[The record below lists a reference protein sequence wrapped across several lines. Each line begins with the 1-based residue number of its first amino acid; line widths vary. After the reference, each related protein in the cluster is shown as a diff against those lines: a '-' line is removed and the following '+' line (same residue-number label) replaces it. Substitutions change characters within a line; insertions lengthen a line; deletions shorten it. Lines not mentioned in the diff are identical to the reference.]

1 MGSTN
6 QLLYIQKY
14 AEQLQGPYLE
24 VGSKDYGNTQ
34 DIRSIFLKRDNYIG
48 LDISE
53 GKGVDLVM
61 DLTNN
66 FEEIDA
72 KLEGRRFGTI
82 FCLSVLEHCDQ
93 PFVMAD
99 NMTRLLEKDGKLVI
113 SLPFAWQFHGYPSDY
128 WRFTPEGI
136 KKLFPRLSFQDD
148 LGVATMTASKE
159 TSPLDENVGIIPF
172 SSKSNWSKGRVLGG
186 ISAKVLKLLAG
197 IGLLRWLVG
206 NGYVLAPTMITMLGV
221 KDKEKNSES
230 RR

>member
-34 DIRSIFLKRDNYIG
+34 DIRSIFSKRDNYIG
-48 LDISE
+48 LDLSE

-72 KLEGRRFGTI
+72 KLDGCRFGTI

-99 NMTRLLEKDGKLVI
+99 NMTRLLEKNGKLVI

-148 LGVATMTASKE
+148 LGVATTPASKE
-159 TSPLDENVGIIPF
+159 ISPLDENVGIIPF
-172 SSKSNWSKGRVLGG
+172 SSKANWSKGRVLRG
-186 ISAKVLKLLAG
+186 ISAKILKLLAK
-197 IGLLRWLVG
+197 IGLLRWLAG
-206 NGYVLAPTMITMLGV
+206 NRYVLAPTMITMLGV
-221 KDKEKNSES
+221 KDKEES
-230 RR
+230 NL